1 MLNRFSIRVK
11 GMHLTDQDYWEVMK
25 VFFVE
30 EGLVKQHL
38 DSYNDFVWNTLQQI
52 IDEIRGITIEVPGKT
67 YDITFGTIEVREPRV
82 VEVDGT
88 VRRVYPRETRIRNLT
103 YAAPL
108 YLDIIL
114 NHEGRET
121 LECVNIGDLPIMV
134 KSDLCLLSKHTPEE
148 LVRIGEDPDEA
159 GGYFIV
165 NGSERVIVSLEDLA
179 PNRVLVEIDKRGSK
193 PVYRGKVFSTTVGF
207 RARIEMSLKSKVNMV
222 VSIPGVPVPIPF
234 IVLMRAM
241 GIEMDRE
248 VANMV
253 SLDDKVLN
261 ELESSFRAVEDI
273 QTVEDAILFIG
284 NRVAFGQ
291 VKEFRIKRAEAI
303 IDRNLLPHIGREKK
317 VRLDK
322 AIFLGEMASRIIELK
337 LGRREVDDKD
347 HLRNKRIKLAGP
359 LLAELFRSAFW
370 SLYRDMR
377 YQFRRMSSR
386 RKGVLI
392 SAAVRPGIITS
403 RVKHALATG
412 NWRRGRVGMTQLL
425 DRTNT
430 LSTLS
435 HLRRLQSPLS
445 RSQPNFEARDL
456 HSTHWG
462 RLCPNETP
470 EGANCGL
477 VKNLAL
483 MASISVGTDP
493 EKIKR
498 MLLHLGV
505 IPAKMAEETMRHE
518 GAKLFIEGYLLGYTE
533 TPDELVEAVREMSHH
548 GEVSGEVN
556 IAYYRDH
563 NEIYLNCDTGRI
575 RRPLVIVRD
584 GRPLLKAR
592 HIRKLR
598 SGQWQWSDLIR
609 EGIIEY
615 VDAEEEENVYVA
627 MDPTKVTEEH
637 THMEICS
644 YTILGV
650 TASMIPYAENNQ
662 SPRNTYQAAMAKQA
676 PGIYALNHRDR
687 TDTRGHILH
696 YLQQPLTNTKPMEI
710 NGYNE
715 RPSGQNFVV
724 AILSSNGYNME
735 DAIIFNKSSIDRG
748 LGHSSFYRIYKA
760 ECKQYL
766 GGAKDR
772 LTIPEAGIRGYHGA
786 EAYRLLEEDGLIS
799 AESKVKG
806 GDILIGRTSPP
817 RFLEEYRGFEVRG
830 PQMRDTSTGVR
841 PTEEGVVDSVFI
853 TKDSEG
859 SRLIKVKVRSHR
871 VPELGDK
878 FVSRHGQKGVIGMVI
893 PQADMP
899 FSAQG
904 IIPDVI
910 INPHAFPSR
919 MTVGQF
925 LESISGKA
933 AALRGEM
940 VDGTPFSNE
949 SMESL
954 TETLKRLG
962 FQPSGRELMY
972 DGLSGRKFE
981 TDIFMGVI
989 YYQKLHHMVVDKI
1002 HARARG
1008 QVQMLTRQPTE
1019 GRARGGGLRFG
1030 EMERDCLVGHG
1041 AAMLLK
1047 DRLLEESDAY
1057 TIYVCERCGKLAFY
1071 DIRQRKYVCPI
1082 CEAKGE
1088 VEPVTVSYAF
1098 KLLLQELQCLCLS
1111 PSLTLSKEV

>member
-1 MLNRFSIRVK
+1 MLIQ
-11 GMHLTDQDYWEVMK
+11 DQDYWNVLK
-25 VFFVE
+25 TFFTE

-38 DSYNDFVWNTLQQI
+38 DSYNDFVQNTLQQI
-52 IDEIRGITIEVPGKT
+52 IDEIKGIKIEVPGHT
-67 YDITFGTIEVREPRV
+67 YDIKFGTIEVAEPRV

-88 VRRVYPRETRIRNLT
+88 IRSVYPRETRIRNLT
-103 YAAPL
+103 YSAPL

-114 NHEGRET
+114 NEEGRET
-121 LECVNIGDLPIMV
+121 LECVNIGNIPIMV
-134 KSDLCLLSKHTPEE
+134 MSDLCLLSKHTSEE
-148 LVRIGEDPDEA
+148 LTSKGEDPNEV

-179 PNRVLVEIDKRGSK
+179 PNRVLIETDNRGSK

-207 RARIEMSLKSKVNMV
+207 RARIEMALKAKGEMV
-222 VSIPGVPVPIPF
+222 ISIPGVPVPVPF
-234 IVLMRAM
+234 VVLMRAL
-241 GIEMDRE
+241 GVETDKA
-248 VANMV
+248 VAEMV
-253 SLDDKVLN
+253 SLDTDILN
-261 ELESSFRAVEDI
+261 ELENSFKEAASVNTLEES
-273 QTVEDAILFIG
+273 VLYIG

-291 VKEFRIKRAEAI
+291 VKEFRIKRAETI
-303 IDRNLLPHIGREKK
+303 IDRNLLPHIGRTAEE
-317 VRLDK
+317 RMDK

-337 LGRREVDDKD
+337 LGRREEDDKD
-347 HLRNKRIKLAGP
+347 HLKNKRIKLAGP

-377 YQFRRMSSR
+377 YQFRRMSTR

-392 SAAVRPGIITS
+392 SASVRPGIISS
-403 RVKHALATG
+403 RIQHALATG

-483 MASISVGTDP
+483 MASVSVGTDS
-493 EKIKR
+493 ERIKR
-498 MLLHLGV
+498 TLLYFGV
-505 IPAKMAEETMRHE
+505 TEAKEADEQMRHT
-518 GAKLFIEGYLLGYTE
+518 GAKIFVEGYLLGYTLA
-533 TPDELVEAVREMSHH
+533 PHDLVDTVREMRR
-548 GEVSGEVN
+548 SGELSGEMN
-556 IAYYRDH
+556 IGYYPDH
-563 NEIYLNCDTGRI
+563 NEIYVNCDEGRI
-575 RRPLVIVRD
+575 RRPLIIIRE
-584 GRPLLKAR
+584 GKPLIKSR
-592 HIRKLR
+592 HIRNLQSDK
-598 SGQWQWSDLIR
+598 WMWSDLVR

-615 VDAEEEENVYVA
+615 LDAEEEENAYIAINQENVSDV
-627 MDPTKVTEEH
+627 H
-637 THMEICS
+637 THMEICIYS
-644 YTILGV
+644 ILGV
-650 TASMIPYAENNQ
+650 TASIIPFPEHNQ

-676 PGIYALNHRDR
+676 PGIYALNYKDR
-687 TDTRGHILH
+687 TDTRAHILH
-696 YLQQPLTNTKPMEI
+696 YPQKPLAQTKPMEI
-710 NGYNE
+710 VGFNE
-715 RPSGQNFVV
+715 RPAGQNYVV
-724 AILSSNGYNME
+724 AVLSSNGYNME
-735 DAIIFNKSSIDRG
+735 DAIIFNKSSVERG
-748 LGHSSFYRIYKA
+748 LGNSSFFRIYKA
-760 ECKQYL
+760 ESKQYL

-786 EAYRLLEEDGLIS
+786 EAYRMLEEDGLIS
-799 AESKVKG
+799 TEAEVKG
-806 GDILIGRTSPP
+806 GDILVGKTSPP

-830 PQMRDTSTGVR
+830 PQLRDTSIGVR
-841 PTEEGVVDSVFI
+841 PTEAGVVDSIFI
-853 TKDSEG
+853 TKSIEG
-859 SRLIKVKVRSHR
+859 SHLVKTKVRSHR

-893 PQADMP
+893 PQEDMP
-899 FSAQG
+899 FSSKG
-904 IIPDVI
+904 TIPDI
-910 INPHAFPSR
+910 MINPHAFPSR

-925 LESISGKA
+925 MESLAGKVG
-933 AALRGEM
+933 ALNGEM
-940 VDGTPFSNE
+940 VDGTPFISE
-949 SMESL
+949 SQEYLSDM
-954 TETLKRLG
+954 LKIMG
-962 FQPSGRELMY
+962 FQPGGRELMY
-972 DGLSGRKFE
+972 DGLSGRMFE
-981 TDIFMGVI
+981 AQIFVGVTF
-989 YYQKLHHMVVDKI
+989 YQKLHHMVVDKI

-1041 AAMLLK
+1041 AAMLLN
-1047 DRLLEESDAY
+1047 DRLLEESDVY

-1082 CEAKGE
+1082 CEGKGE

-1098 KLLLQELQCLCLS
+1098 KLLLQELQSLCMS
-1111 PSLTLSKEV
+1111 PTMALKKEV

>member
-1 MLNRFSIRVK
+1 
-11 GMHLTDQDYWEVMK
+11 MK
-25 VFFVE
+25 TFFTE

-38 DSYNDFVWNTLQQI
+38 DSYNDFVQNTLQQI
-52 IDEIRGITIEVPGKT
+52 IDEIQGIQIQVPGHT
-67 YDITFGTIEVREPRV
+67 YDIKFGTIEVAEPRV

-88 VRRVYPRETRIRNLT
+88 VRSVYPRETRIRNLT
-103 YAAPL
+103 YSAPL

-114 NHEGRET
+114 NDEGRET
-121 LECVNIGDLPIMV
+121 LECVNIGNIPIMV

-148 LVRIGEDPDEA
+148 LTSIGEDPSEV

-179 PNRVLVEIDKRGSK
+179 PNRVLIETDNRGSK

-207 RARIEMSLKSKVNMV
+207 RARIEMALKSKGEMV
-222 VSIPGVPVPIPF
+222 ISIPGVPVPVPF
-234 IVLMRAM
+234 VVLMKAL
-241 GIEMDRE
+241 GVETDRD
-248 VANMV
+248 VAEMV
-253 SLDDKVLN
+253 SLDTDILN
-261 ELESSFRAVEDI
+261 ELESSFREATNI
-273 QTVEDAILFIG
+273 NTIEDAVLYIG

-291 VKEFRIKRAEAI
+291 VKEFRIKRAETI
-303 IDRNLLPHIGREKK
+303 IDRNLLPHIGRTSEE
-317 VRLDK
+317 RMDK

-337 LGRREVDDKD
+337 FGRREEDDKD
-347 HLRNKRIKLAGP
+347 HLKNKRIKLAGP

-377 YQFRRMSSR
+377 YQFRRMSTR

-392 SAAVRPGIITS
+392 SASVRPGIISS
-403 RVKHALATG
+403 RIQHALATG

-483 MASISVGTDP
+483 TASVSVGTDS
-493 EKIKR
+493 ERIKR
-498 MLLHLGV
+498 TLLYLGV
-505 IPAKMAEETMRHE
+505 TEAKKADEQMRHS
-518 GAKLFIEGYLLGYTE
+518 GAKIFVEGYLLGYTE
-533 TPDELVEAVREMSHH
+533 SPYNLVYTVREMRRR
-548 GEVSGEVN
+548 GELSGEVN
-556 IAYYRDH
+556 IGYYSEH
-563 NEIYLNCDTGRI
+563 NEIYVNCDEGRI
-575 RRPLVIVRD
+575 RRPLIIVKE
-584 GRPLLKAR
+584 GKPLIKSR
-592 HIRKLR
+592 HIRNLQADR
-598 SGQWQWSDLIR
+598 WTWSDIVR

-615 VDAEEEENVYVA
+615 LDAEEEENAYIAVNQENVS
-627 MDPTKVTEEH
+627 ENH
-637 THMEICS
+637 THMEICIYS
-644 YTILGV
+644 ILGV
-650 TASMIPYAENNQ
+650 TASIIPFPEHNQ

-676 PGIYALNHRDR
+676 PGIYALNYRDR
-687 TDTRGHILH
+687 TDTRAHLLH
-696 YLQQPLTNTKPMEI
+696 YPQKPLAQTKPMEI
-710 NGYNE
+710 MGFNE
-715 RPSGQNFVV
+715 RPAGQNYVV
-724 AILSSNGYNME
+724 AVLSSNGYNME
-735 DAIIFNKSSIDRG
+735 DAIIFNKSSIERG
-748 LGHSSFYRIYKA
+748 LGHSSFFRIYKA
-760 ECKQYL
+760 ESKQYL

-786 EAYRLLEEDGLIS
+786 EAYRMLEEDGLIS
-799 AESKVKG
+799 TEAEVKG
-806 GDILIGRTSPP
+806 GDILVGRTSPP

-830 PQMRDTSTGVR
+830 PQLRDTSIGVR
-841 PTEEGVVDSVFI
+841 PTEEGVVDSIFI
-853 TKDSEG
+853 TKDIEG
-859 SRLIKVKVRSHR
+859 SHLVKTKVRSHR

-893 PQADMP
+893 PQEDMP
-899 FSAQG
+899 FSSKG
-904 IIPDVI
+904 TVPDI
-910 INPHAFPSR
+910 MINPHAFPSR

-925 LESISGKA
+925 MESLAGKVS
-933 AALRGEM
+933 ALRGDM
-940 VDGTPFSNE
+940 VDGTPFINE
-949 SMESL
+949 SKEYLS
-954 TETLKRLG
+954 ETLKSMG
-962 FQPSGRELMY
+962 FQPGGRELMY
-972 DGLSGRKFE
+972 DGLSGRMFE
-981 TDIFMGVI
+981 AQIFIGVTF
-989 YYQKLHHMVVDKI
+989 YQKLHHMVVDKI

-1041 AAMLLK
+1041 TAMLLK
-1047 DRLLEESDAY
+1047 DRLLEESDVY

-1082 CEAKGE
+1082 CESKGD

-1098 KLLLQELQCLCLS
+1098 KLLLQELQSLCLS
-1111 PSLTLSKEV
+1111 PTMALEKEV

>member
-1 MLNRFSIRVK
+1 M
-11 GMHLTDQDYWEVMK
+11 LTDEDYWEVLK
-25 VFFVE
+25 AFLAE

-38 DSYNDFVWNTLQQI
+38 DSFNDFVQNYLQQI
-52 IDEIRGITIEVPGKT
+52 IDEIGGISIETSTRT
-67 YDITFGTIEVREPRV
+67 YDIKFGTIEIGEPRV

-88 VRRVYPRETRIRNLT
+88 VRNIYPREARLRNMT
-103 YAAPL
+103 YSAPL

-114 NHEGRET
+114 NEEGKEI
-121 LECVNIGDLPIMV
+121 LESVNIGDLPIMV
-134 KSDLCLLSKHTPEE
+134 KSNLCLLSKHNPED
-148 LVRIGEDPDEA
+148 LILLGEDPEEV

-179 PNRVLVEIDKRGSK
+179 SNRVLIEIDNRGSK

-207 RARIEMSLKSKVNMV
+207 RARIEMALKSKGEMT

-234 IVLMRAM
+234 VILMRAL
-241 GIEMDRE
+241 GVETDRE
-248 VANMV
+248 IAEMV
-253 SLDDKVLN
+253 SLEDEFQN
-261 ELESSFRAVEDI
+261 ELEYSFKEALNVSSI
-273 QTVEDAILFIG
+273 EDAILYIG

-303 IDRNLLPHIGREKK
+303 IDRNLLPHIGREKDD
-317 VRLDK
+317 RIDK
-322 AIFLGEMASRIIELK
+322 AIFLGEMARRIIELK
-337 LGRREVDDKD
+337 VGRRQEDDKD
-347 HLRNKRIKLAGP
+347 HLKNKRIKLAGP

-403 RVKHALATG
+403 RLQHALATG

-435 HLRRLQSPLS
+435 HLRRQQSPLS

-462 RLCPNETP
+462 RLCPSETP

-483 MASISVGTDP
+483 MASVSIGTDP
-493 EKIKR
+493 ERVKR
-498 MLLHLGV
+498 VLLQLGV
-505 IPAKMAEETMRHE
+505 HPAKLADKTLRVS
-518 GAKLFIEGYLLGYTE
+518 GAKVFVEGYLLGYTTNPE
-533 TPDELVEAVREMSHH
+533 KLVNTVREMRGM
-548 GEVSGEVN
+548 GEISEEVN
-556 IAYYRDH
+556 IAYYKDH
-563 NEIYLNCDTGRI
+563 SEVYVNCDEGRI
-575 RRPLVIVRD
+575 RRPLIVVKEGKPRL
-584 GRPLLKAR
+584 RMR
-592 HIRKLR
+592 HIRNLQTGRWTWK
-598 SGQWQWSDLIR
+598 DLIK
-609 EGIIEY
+609 EGIIELL
-615 VDAEEEENVYVA
+615 DAEEEENAYIA
-627 MDPTKVTEEH
+627 IKQTELNENH
-637 THMEICS
+637 THLEICS
-644 YTILGV
+644 YGILGA
-650 TASMIPYAENNQ
+650 TASIIPYAEHNQ

-676 PGIYALNHRDR
+676 PGIYALNHKDR

-696 YLQQPLTNTKPMEI
+696 YPQKPLTKTRPI
-710 NGYNE
+710 DVIGYNS
-715 RPSGQNFVV
+715 RPSGQNFIV
-724 AILSSNGYNME
+724 AVLSTNGYNMD
-735 DAIIFNKSSIDRG
+735 DALIFNKSSIERG

-766 GGAKDR
+766 GGSKDR
-772 LTIPEAGIRGYHGA
+772 LTIPEAGIRGYHGT

-799 AESKVKG
+799 TETEVKG
-806 GDILIGRTSPP
+806 GDILIGRISPP
-817 RFLEEYRGFEVRG
+817 RFMEEYRGLEVRG
-830 PQMRDTSTGVR
+830 PQMRDTSIGVR

-853 TKDSEG
+853 SKDIEG
-859 SRLIKVKVRSHR
+859 AHLVKVKVRSR
-871 VPELGDK
+871 RIPEIGDK
-878 FVSRHGQKGVIGMVI
+878 FVSRHGQKGVIGMI
-893 PQADMP
+893 MPQEDMP
-899 FSAQG
+899 FSVNG
-904 IIPDVI
+904 IVPDI
-910 INPHAFPSR
+910 LINPHAFPSR

-925 LESISGKA
+925 LESIAGKV
-933 AALRGEM
+933 AALRGEP

-949 SMESL
+949 NIETLTESL
-954 TETLKRLG
+954 AKFG
-962 FQPSGRELMY
+962 FHREGREEMY
-972 DGLSGRKFE
+972 DGISGKKFMA
-981 TDIFMGVI
+981 DIFVGI
-989 YYQKLHHMVVDKI
+989 TYYQKLHHMVVDKI

-1047 DRLLEESDAY
+1047 DRLLDESDAY
-1057 TIYVCERCGKLAFY
+1057 TIYVCERCGKMAYF

-1082 CEAKGE
+1082 CAERSSIQL
-1088 VEPVTVSYAF
+1088 VTVSYAF
-1098 KLLLQELQCLCLS
+1098 KLLLQELQSMCLS
-1111 PSLTLSKEV
+1111 PSLELLKEA

>member
-1 MLNRFSIRVK
+1 
-11 GMHLTDQDYWEVMK
+11 MK
-25 VFFVE
+25 SFFTE

-38 DSYNDFVWNTLQQI
+38 DSYNDFVQNTLQHI
-52 IDEIRGITIEVPGKT
+52 IDEIRGIQIETPGRT
-67 YDITFGTIEVREPRV
+67 YDIKFGTIEVDKPRV

-88 VRRVYPRETRIRNLT
+88 VRSVYPRETRIRNLT
-103 YAAPL
+103 YSAPL

-114 NHEGRET
+114 DDEGRET
-121 LECVNIGDLPIMV
+121 LECVNIGNLPIMV

-148 LVRIGEDPDEA
+148 LIRIGEDPKEV

-179 PNRVLVEIDKRGSK
+179 PNRVLIETDNRGSR

-207 RARIEMSLKSKVNMV
+207 RARIEMALKAKGEMV
-222 VSIPGVPVPIPF
+222 ISIPGVPVPVPF
-234 IVLMRAM
+234 VILMRAL
-241 GIEMDRE
+241 GVETDRK
-248 VANMV
+248 VAEMV
-253 SLDDKVLN
+253 SLDPDILN
-261 ELESSFRAVEDI
+261 ELETSFSDAADA
-273 QTVEDAILFIG
+273 QTIEEAILYIG

-291 VKEFRIKRAEAI
+291 VREFRLKRAETI
-303 IDRNLLPHIGREKK
+303 IDRNLLPHIGREPTD
-317 VRLDK
+317 RLDK

-337 LGRREVDDKD
+337 FGRREEDDKD
-347 HLRNKRIKLAGP
+347 HLKNKRTKLAGP

-377 YQFRRMSSR
+377 YQFRRMSTR

-392 SAAVRPGIITS
+392 SAAVRPGIISS
-403 RVKHALATG
+403 RVQHALATG

-493 EKIKR
+493 DKIKR
-498 MLLHLGV
+498 TLLSLGV
-505 IPAKMAEETMRHE
+505 TPAKDADEKLRHE
-518 GAKLFIEGYLLGYTE
+518 GAKLFVEGYLLGYT
-533 TPDELVEAVREMSHH
+533 TLPDQLVDTVREMRWR
-548 GEVSGEVN
+548 EEISGEVN
-556 IAYYRDH
+556 IAFYSDH
-563 NEIYLNCDTGRI
+563 NEIYVNCDEGRI
-575 RRPLVIVRD
+575 RRPLVLVRE
-584 GRPLLKAR
+584 GKPLLKAR
-592 HIRKLR
+592 HVRNIQQGR
-598 SGQWQWSDLIR
+598 WQWSDLIR

-615 VDAEEEENVYVA
+615 IDAEEEENA
-627 MDPTKVTEEH
+627 LIATDNTKVTEEH

-644 YTILGV
+644 YAILGV
-650 TASMIPYAENNQ
+650 TASIIPFPEHNQ

-676 PGIYALNHRDR
+676 PGMYALNFRDR

-696 YLQQPLTNTKPMEI
+696 YPQMPLAQTRPMEI
-710 NGYNE
+710 MGFND
-715 RPSGQNFVV
+715 RPAGQNYVV
-724 AILSSNGYNME
+724 AVLSSNGYNME
-735 DAIIFNKSSIDRG
+735 DAIIFNKSSIERG

-760 ECKQYL
+760 VCKQYL

-772 LTIPEAGIRGYHGA
+772 LTLPEPGIRGYHGA
-786 EAYRLLEEDGLIS
+786 ESYRMLEEDGLI
-799 AESKVKG
+799 ATEAQVKG
-806 GDILIGRTSPP
+806 GDILIGKTSPP
-817 RFLEEYRGFEVRG
+817 RFSEEYRGFEIRG
-830 PQMRDTSTGVR
+830 PQLRDSSIAVR
-841 PTEEGVVDSVFI
+841 PTEQGVVDSVFV
-853 TKDSEG
+853 TKDIEG
-859 SRLIKVKVRSHR
+859 SHLVKVKVRSHR
-871 VPELGDK
+871 VPEIGDK

-893 PQADMP
+893 PQEDMP
-899 FSAQG
+899 FSAHG
-904 IIPDVI
+904 TVPDI
-910 INPHAFPSR
+910 MINPHAFPSR

-925 LESISGKA
+925 LESIAGKA
-933 AALRGEM
+933 AALQGEM
-940 VDGTPFSNE
+940 VDGTPFINE
-949 SMESL
+949 PLESL
-954 TETLKRLG
+954 SEILRKLG
-962 FQPSGRELMY
+962 LEPGGRELMY
-972 DGLSGRKFE
+972 DGQSGRMFE
-981 TDIFMGVI
+981 SHI
-989 YYQKLHHMVVDKI
+989 YVGLTFYQKLHHMVVDKI

-1041 AAMLLK
+1041 TAMLLK

-1082 CEAKGE
+1082 CEGKGN

-1098 KLLLQELQCLCLS
+1098 KLLLQELQSLCLS
-1111 PSLTLSKEV
+1111 PTLELAKEVG

>member
-1 MLNRFSIRVK
+1 MLLS
-11 GMHLTDQDYWEVMK
+11 DQDNWDVMK
-25 VFFVE
+25 SFFVE

-38 DSYNDFVWNTLQQI
+38 DSYNDFVQNTLQHI
-52 IDEIRGITIEVPGKT
+52 IDEIRGIQIETPVRT
-67 YDITFGTIEVREPRV
+67 YDIKFGTIEVDKPRV

-88 VRRVYPRETRIRNLT
+88 VRSVYPREARIRNLT

-114 NHEGRET
+114 DDEGKET
-121 LECVNIGDLPIMV
+121 LECVNIGNLPVMV

-148 LVRIGEDPDEA
+148 LIRIGEDPKEV

-179 PNRVLVEIDKRGSK
+179 PNRVLIETDNRGSR

-207 RARIEMSLKSKVNMV
+207 RARIEMALKAKGEMV
-222 VSIPGVPVPIPF
+222 ISIPGVPVPVPF
-234 IVLMRAM
+234 VILMRAL
-241 GIEMDRE
+241 GVETDRK
-248 VANMV
+248 VAEMV
-253 SLDDKVLN
+253 SLDPEILN
-261 ELESSFRAVEDI
+261 ELETSFKDAADT
-273 QTVEDAILFIG
+273 QTIEDAILYIG

-291 VKEFRIKRAEAI
+291 VREFRLKRSETI
-303 IDRNLLPHIGREKK
+303 IDRNLLPHIGREPTD
-317 VRLDK
+317 RLDK

-337 LGRREVDDKD
+337 FGRREEDDKD
-347 HLRNKRIKLAGP
+347 HLKNKRTKLAGP

-377 YQFRRMSSR
+377 YQFRRMSTR

-392 SAAVRPGIITS
+392 SAAVRPGIISS

-498 MLLHLGV
+498 TLLYLGAS
-505 IPAKMAEETMRHE
+505 PAKDADETLRHE
-518 GAKLFIEGYLLGYTE
+518 GAKLFVEGYLLGYT
-533 TPDELVEAVREMSHH
+533 TLPDQLVDTVREMRWR
-548 GEVSGEVN
+548 GEISGEMN
-556 IAYYRDH
+556 IAYYSDH
-563 NEIYLNCDTGRI
+563 NEIYVNCDEGRI
-575 RRPLVIVRD
+575 RRPLVLVRE
-584 GRPLLKAR
+584 GKPLLKAR
-592 HIRKLR
+592 HVRNVQQGR
-598 SGQWQWSDLIR
+598 WQWSDLIR

-615 VDAEEEENVYVA
+615 IDAEEEENA
-627 MDPTKVTEEH
+627 LIATDNTKVTEEH

-644 YTILGV
+644 YAILGV
-650 TASMIPYAENNQ
+650 TASIIPFPEHNQ

-676 PGIYALNHRDR
+676 PGMYALNFRDR

-696 YLQQPLTNTKPMEI
+696 YPQKPLAQTRPMEI
-710 NGYNE
+710 MGFND
-715 RPSGQNFVV
+715 RPAGQNYVV
-724 AILSSNGYNME
+724 AVLSSNGYNME
-735 DAIIFNKSSIDRG
+735 DAIIFNKSSIERG

-760 ECKQYL
+760 VCKQYL

-772 LTIPEAGIRGYHGA
+772 LTLPEPGIRGYHGA
-786 EAYRLLEEDGLIS
+786 ESYRMLEEDGLIS
-799 AESKVKG
+799 TEAQVKG
-806 GDILIGRTSPP
+806 GDILIGKTSPP
-817 RFLEEYRGFEVRG
+817 RFSEEYRGFEIRG
-830 PQMRDTSTGVR
+830 PQLRDTSIAVR
-841 PTEEGVVDSVFI
+841 PTEQGVVDSVFV
-853 TKDSEG
+853 TKDIEG
-859 SRLIKVKVRSHR
+859 SHLVKVKVRSHR
-871 VPELGDK
+871 IPELGDK

-893 PQADMP
+893 PQEDMP
-899 FSAQG
+899 FSAHG
-904 IIPDVI
+904 IVPDI
-910 INPHAFPSR
+910 MINPHAFPSR

-925 LESISGKA
+925 LESVAGKA
-933 AALRGEM
+933 AALQGEM
-940 VDGTPFSNE
+940 IDGTPFINE
-949 SMESL
+949 PLESISEIL
-954 TETLKRLG
+954 RKLG
-962 FQPSGRELMY
+962 LEPGGRELMY
-972 DGLSGRKFE
+972 DGQSGRMFE
-981 TDIFMGVI
+981 THI
-989 YYQKLHHMVVDKI
+989 YVGLTFYQKLHHMVVDKI

-1041 AAMLLK
+1041 TAMLLK

-1071 DIRQRKYVCPI
+1071 DIRQRKYICPI
-1082 CEAKGE
+1082 CEGKGN

-1098 KLLLQELQCLCLS
+1098 KLLLQELQSLCIS
-1111 PSLTLSKEV
+1111 PTLELAKEVG

>member
-1 MLNRFSIRVK
+1 ML
-11 GMHLTDQDYWEVMK
+11 LTDQDYWEIMK
-25 VFFVE
+25 AFFTE

-38 DSYNDFVWNTLQQI
+38 ESYNDFVQNTLQQI
-52 IDEIRGITIEVPGKT
+52 IDEIQGIEIEVPGRT
-67 YDITFGTIEVREPRV
+67 YEIKFGTIEVDEPRV

-88 VRRVYPRETRIRNLT
+88 VREVYPREARIRNLT

-108 YLDIIL
+108 FLDIIL
-114 NHEGRET
+114 NDEGRES
-121 LECVNIGDLPIMV
+121 LECVNIGDIPIMV
-134 KSDLCLLSKHTPEE
+134 KSNLCLLSKHSPDE
-148 LVRIGEDPDEA
+148 LVRIGEDPDEV

-179 PNRVLVEIDKRGSK
+179 PNRVLIEVDNRGSK

-207 RARIEMSLKSKVNMV
+207 RARIEMALKSRGEMV
-222 VSIPGVPVPIPF
+222 VSIPGVPVPVPF
-234 IVLMRAM
+234 VILMRAL
-241 GIEMDRE
+241 GVETDRE
-248 VANMV
+248 VAEMV
-253 SLDDKVLN
+253 SLDAEILN
-261 ELESSFRAVEDI
+261 ELETSFRDSASI
-273 QTVEDAILFIG
+273 QTMEDAILYIG

-291 VKEFRIKRAEAI
+291 VREFRIKRAETI
-303 IDRNLLPHIGREKK
+303 IDRNLLPHIGREQSD
-317 VRLDK
+317 RLDK

-337 LGRREVDDKD
+337 LGRREEDDKD
-347 HLRNKRIKLAGP
+347 HLKNKRIKLAGP

-377 YQFRRMSSR
+377 YQFRRMSTR

-392 SAAVRPGIITS
+392 SAAVRPGIISS
-403 RVKHALATG
+403 RVQHALATG

-483 MASISVGTDP
+483 MASVSGGTDP
-493 EKIKR
+493 EKVKR
-498 MLLHLGV
+498 TLFYMGV
-505 IPAKMAEETMRHE
+505 TEARMADEHMRHE
-518 GAKLFIEGYLLGYTE
+518 GAKIFVEGHLLGYT
-533 TPDELVEAVREMSHH
+533 TNPSELVYAVREMRRR
-548 GEVSGEVN
+548 GEISSEVN
-556 IAYYRDH
+556 IAYYKDH
-563 NEIYLNCDTGRI
+563 NEIYVNTDEGRI
-575 RRPLVIVRD
+575 RRPLIIVRD
-584 GRPLLKAR
+584 GVPLLKAR
-592 HIRKLR
+592 HVRNLQAER
-598 SGQWQWSDLIR
+598 WRWNDLVR
-609 EGIIEY
+609 EGIVEY
-615 VDAEEEENVYVA
+615 LDAEEEEDAYIA
-627 MDPTKVTEEH
+627 IDPTKVTEGH
-637 THMEICS
+637 SHLEICN
-644 YTILGV
+644 YAILGV
-650 TASMIPYAENNQ
+650 TASIIPFPEHNQ

-676 PGIYALNHRDR
+676 PGLYALNYRDR
-687 TDTRGHILH
+687 TDTRGHLLH
-696 YLQQPLTNTKPMEI
+696 YPQKPLVQTKPMEI
-710 NGYNE
+710 MGYNS
-715 RPSGQNFVV
+715 RPAGQNYIV

-748 LGHSSFYRIYKA
+748 LGHSSFFRIYKG

-772 LTIPEAGIRGYHGA
+772 LIIPEAGIRGYHGA
-786 EAYRLLEEDGLIS
+786 EAYRMLEEDGLIS
-799 AESKVKG
+799 TEAEVRG
-806 GDILIGRTSPP
+806 GDILVGRTSPP
-817 RFLEEYRGFEVRG
+817 RFLEEYRGFEIRG
-830 PQMRDTSTGVR
+830 PQLRDTSIGVR
-841 PTEEGVVDSVFI
+841 PTEEGVVDSIFI
-853 TKDSEG
+853 TKDIEG
-859 SRLIKVKVRSHR
+859 SHLIKVKVRSQR
-871 VPELGDK
+871 IPELGDK

-893 PQADMP
+893 PQEDMP
-899 FSAQG
+899 FSVHG
-904 IIPDVI
+904 LVPDII

-925 LESISGKA
+925 LESIAGKA
-933 AALRGEM
+933 AALRGES
-940 VDGTPFSNE
+940 VDGTAFINE
-949 SMESL
+949 PLDSL
-954 TETLKRLG
+954 SETLKNLG
-962 FQPSGRELMY
+962 FQPGGRELMY
-972 DGLSGRKFE
+972 DGLSGKKFE
-981 TDIFMGVI
+981 VQIFVGVT
-989 YYQKLHHMVVDKI
+989 YYQKLHHMVMDKI

-1057 TIYVCERCGKLAFY
+1057 TIYICERCGKLAFY

-1098 KLLLQELQCLCLS
+1098 KLLLQELQSLCLS
-1111 PSLTLSKEV
+1111 PTLELAKEVQ

>member
-1 MLNRFSIRVK
+1 ML
-11 GMHLTDQDYWEVMK
+11 LTDQDYWEVMK
-25 VFFVE
+25 AFFAE

-38 DSYNDFVWNTLQQI
+38 DSYNDFVQNTLQQI
-52 IDEIRGITIEVPGKT
+52 IDEIKGITIEVPDHVFNIK
-67 YDITFGTIEVREPRV
+67 FGTIEVREPRV

-88 VRRVYPRETRIRNLT
+88 VRKVYPREARIRNLT

-114 NHEGRET
+114 NDGRRET

-134 KSDLCLLSKHTPEE
+134 KSDLCLLSRHSPEE
-148 LVRIGEDPDEA
+148 LVRIGEDPDEV
-159 GGYFIV
+159 GGYFVV

-179 PNRVLVEIDKRGSK
+179 PNRVLIEVDNRGSK

-207 RARIEMSLKSKVNMV
+207 RARIEMTLKSKGEMI

-234 IVLMRAM
+234 VVLMRALGVETDR
-241 GIEMDRE
+241 GIAE
-248 VANMV
+248 MV
-253 SLDDKVLN
+253 SLDDEILN
-261 ELESSFRAVEDI
+261 KLEGSFRDSAEV
-273 QTVEDAILFIG
+273 QTVEDAILYIG

-291 VKEFRIKRAEAI
+291 VKEFRMKRAETI
-303 IDRNLLPHIGREKK
+303 MDRNLLPHIGREKED
-317 VRLDK
+317 RPDK

-337 LGRREVDDKD
+337 LGRREEDDKD
-347 HLRNKRIKLAGP
+347 HLKNKRIKLAGP

-403 RVKHALATG
+403 RMQHALATG

-430 LSTLS
+430 LSSLS

-483 MASISVGTDP
+483 MASISAGTDP
-493 EKIKR
+493 EKVKR
-498 MLLHLGV
+498 TLLNLGV
-505 IPAKMAEETMRHE
+505 TPAKLADERTRHE
-518 GAKLFIEGYLLGYTE
+518 GTKIFVEGYLLGYTVA
-533 TPDELVEAVREMSHH
+533 PDDLAGTIREMRRR
-548 GEVSGEVN
+548 GDVSGEVN

-563 NEIYLNCDTGRI
+563 NEIYVNCDEGRI
-575 RRPLVIVRD
+575 RRPLIIVED
-584 GRPLLKAR
+584 GVPRLKAR
-592 HIRKLR
+592 HVRNLKTGR
-598 SGQWQWSDLIR
+598 WRWSDLVS
-609 EGIIEY
+609 EGVIEY
-615 VDAEEEENVYVA
+615 LDAEEEENVYVA
-627 MDPTKVTEEH
+627 GDPSQVTAEH

-644 YTILGV
+644 YAILGV
-650 TASMIPYAENNQ
+650 TASIIPYAEHNQ
-662 SPRNTYQAAMAKQA
+662 SPRNTYEAAMAKQA
-676 PGIYALNHRDR
+676 PGIYALNYRDR

-696 YLQQPLTNTKPMEI
+696 YPQRPLTKTKPMEVT
-710 NGYNE
+710 GYDE

-724 AILSSNGYNME
+724 AVLSSNGYNME
-735 DAIIFNKSSIDRG
+735 DALIFNKSSIERG

-760 ECKQYL
+760 QCKQYL

-786 EAYRLLEEDGLIS
+786 GAYRLLEEDGLVS
-799 AESKVKG
+799 TESVVKG

-817 RFLEEYRGFEVRG
+817 RFMEEYRGFEIRG
-830 PQMRDTSTGVR
+830 PQLRDTSIGVR
-841 PTEEGVVDSVFI
+841 PTEKGVVDSVFI
-853 TKDSEG
+853 TKDIEG

-893 PQADMP
+893 PQEDMP
-899 FSAQG
+899 FSAHG
-904 IIPDVI
+904 IVPDVI

-925 LESISGKA
+925 LESIAGKA
-933 AALRGEM
+933 AALRGELI
-940 VDGTPFSNE
+940 DGTPFSNE
-949 SMESL
+949 STESL
-954 TETLKRLG
+954 TATLKKMG
-962 FQPSGRELMY
+962 FQPSGREMMY
-972 DGLSGRKFE
+972 DGLSGRRFE
-981 TDIFMGVI
+981 TEIFVGVV

-1030 EMERDCLVGHG
+1030 EMERDCLVGYG

-1057 TIYVCERCGKLAFY
+1057 TIYVCQRCGKLAYY
-1071 DIRQRKYVCPI
+1071 DLKQRKYICPL
-1082 CEAKGE
+1082 CDGKGE

-1098 KLLLQELQCLCLS
+1098 KLLLQELQSMCLS
-1111 PSLTLSKEV
+1111 PSLELTKEF

>member
-1 MLNRFSIRVK
+1 MYI
-11 GMHLTDQDYWEVMK
+11 TEQDYWEVMK
-25 VFFVE
+25 TFFNE

-38 DSYNDFVWNTLQQI
+38 DSYNDFVQNTLQQI
-52 IDEIRGITIEVPGKT
+52 IDEIQGITIEVPDHS
-67 YDITFGTIEVREPRV
+67 YDIKFGTIEVDEPRI

-88 VRRVYPRETRIRNLT
+88 VREVYPREARIRNLT
-103 YAAPL
+103 YSAPL

-114 NHEGRET
+114 NEEGRES
-121 LECVNIGDLPIMV
+121 LECVNIGNIPIMV

-148 LVRIGEDPDEA
+148 LVRMGEDPEEV

-179 PNRVLVEIDKRGSK
+179 PNRVLIEVDNRGSR
-193 PVYRGKVFSTTVGF
+193 PVYKGKVFSTTVGF
-207 RARIEMSLKSKVNMV
+207 RARIEMALKAKGETVI
-222 VSIPGVPVPIPF
+222 SIPGVPVPVPF
-234 IVLMRAM
+234 VVLMRAL
-241 GIEMDRE
+241 GVETDRE
-248 VANMV
+248 VAEMV
-253 SLDDKVLN
+253 SLDTEILN
-261 ELESSFRAVEDI
+261 ELETSFREASSI
-273 QTVEDAILFIG
+273 QSVEDAILFIG

-291 VKEFRIKRAEAI
+291 VREFRIKRAETI
-303 IDRNLLPHIGREKK
+303 VDRNLLPHIGREPEN
-317 VRLDK
+317 RLDK

-337 LGRREVDDKD
+337 LGRREEDDKD
-347 HLRNKRIKLAGP
+347 HLKNKRIKLAGP

-377 YQFRRMSSR
+377 YQFRRMSTR
-386 RKGVLI
+386 RKGVLV
-392 SAAVRPGIITS
+392 SAAVRPGIISS
-403 RVKHALATG
+403 RVQHALATG

-477 VKNLAL
+477 VKNLSL
-483 MASISVGTDP
+483 MSSVSVGTDA
-493 EKIKR
+493 EKVKR
-498 MLLHLGV
+498 TLLYMGV
-505 IPAKMAEETMRHE
+505 TEAKIADEIMRHE
-518 GAKLFIEGYLLGYTE
+518 GAKIFVEGYLLGYTRS
-533 TPDELVEAVREMSHH
+533 PSELVETIREMRRN
-548 GEVSGEVN
+548 GEISGEVN
-556 IAYYRDH
+556 IAYYADH
-563 NEIYLNCDTGRI
+563 NEIYVNCDEGRI
-575 RRPLVIVRD
+575 RRPLIIVKD
-584 GRPLLKAR
+584 GTPLLKSR
-592 HIRKLR
+592 HFRNLQAGR
-598 SGQWQWSDLIR
+598 WQWSDLFR

-615 VDAEEEENVYVA
+615 LDAEEEENAYVA
-627 MDPTKVTEEH
+627 VDHTRITEEH
-637 THMEICS
+637 THMEICV

-650 TASMIPYAENNQ
+650 TASIIPFPEHNQ

-676 PGIYALNHRDR
+676 PGLYALNFRDR
-687 TDTRGHILH
+687 TDTRGHLLH
-696 YLQQPLTNTKPMEI
+696 YPQKPLAQTKPMEI
-710 NGYNE
+710 MGYNS
-715 RPSGQNFVV
+715 RPAGQNYIV
-724 AILSSNGYNME
+724 AVLSSNGYNME
-735 DAIIFNKSSIDRG
+735 DAIIFNKSSIERG
-748 LGHSSFYRIYKA
+748 LGHSSFLRIYKA

-772 LTIPEAGIRGYHGA
+772 LVIPEAGIRGYHGA
-786 EAYRLLEEDGLIS
+786 EAYRMLEEDGLIS
-799 AESKVKG
+799 TEAQVSG
-806 GDILIGRTSPP
+806 GDILVGRTSPP

-830 PQMRDTSTGVR
+830 PQLRDTSIGVR
-841 PTEEGVVDSVFI
+841 PTEKGVVDSIFI
-853 TKDSEG
+853 TKDIEG
-859 SRLIKVKVRSHR
+859 SHLVKAKVRSHR

-878 FVSRHGQKGVIGMVI
+878 FVSRHGQKGVIGMVV
-893 PQADMP
+893 PQQDMP
-899 FSAQG
+899 FSIHG
-904 IIPDVI
+904 IIPDII

-925 LESISGKA
+925 LESISGKV
-933 AALRGEM
+933 AALRGET
-940 VDGTPFSNE
+940 VDGTPFISE
-949 SMESL
+949 TPESL
-954 TETLKRLG
+954 SESLRRLG
-962 FQPSGRELMY
+962 FQPGGREMMY
-972 DGLSGRKFE
+972 DGQSGRKFE
-981 TDIFMGVI
+981 VQIYVGVT

-1057 TIYVCERCGKLAFY
+1057 TIYVCERCGKQAFY

-1082 CEAKGE
+1082 CEGKGQ

-1098 KLLLQELQCLCLS
+1098 KLLFQELQSLCLS
-1111 PSLTLSKEV
+1111 PTLELAKEVG

>member
-1 MLNRFSIRVK
+1 MLI
-11 GMHLTDQDYWEVMK
+11 TEQDYWEVMRA
-25 VFFVE
+25 FFAE

-38 DSYNDFVWNTLQQI
+38 DSYNDFVQNTLQQI
-52 IDEIRGITIEVPGKT
+52 IDEIQGITIEVPGHS
-67 YDITFGTIEVREPRV
+67 YDIKFGTIEVDEPRI

-88 VRRVYPRETRIRNLT
+88 VREVYPRESRIRNLT

-108 YLDIIL
+108 FLDIIL
-114 NHEGRET
+114 NDEGRES
-121 LECVNIGDLPIMV
+121 LECVNIGDIPIMV
-134 KSDLCLLSKHTPEE
+134 KSDLCLLSKHPPEE
-148 LVRIGEDPDEA
+148 LVRMGEDPEEV

-179 PNRVLVEIDKRGSK
+179 PNRVLIEIDNRGSR

-207 RARIEMSLKSKVNMV
+207 RARIEMALKAKGEMV
-222 VSIPGVPVPIPF
+222 ISIPGVPVPVPF
-234 IVLMRAM
+234 VVLMRAL
-241 GIEMDRE
+241 GVETDRE
-248 VANMV
+248 VAEMV
-253 SLDDKVLN
+253 SLDTEILN
-261 ELESSFRAVEDI
+261 ELETSFREASSI
-273 QTVEDAILFIG
+273 QSFEDAILFIG

-291 VKEFRIKRAEAI
+291 VREFRIKRAETI
-303 IDRNLLPHIGREKK
+303 IDRNLLPHIGREGGN
-317 VRLDK
+317 RLDK

-337 LGRREVDDKD
+337 LGRREEDDKD
-347 HLRNKRIKLAGP
+347 HLKNKRIKLAGP

-377 YQFRRMSSR
+377 YQFRRMSTR

-392 SAAVRPGIITS
+392 SAAVRPGIISS
-403 RVKHALATG
+403 RVQHALATG

-477 VKNLAL
+477 VKNLSL
-483 MASISVGTDP
+483 MSSVSVGTDS
-493 EKIKR
+493 EKVKR
-498 MLLHLGV
+498 TLLYMGV
-505 IPAKMAEETMRHE
+505 TEAKMADEHLRHE
-518 GAKLFIEGYLLGYTE
+518 GAKIFVEGYLLGYTR
-533 TPDELVEAVREMSHH
+533 TPSELVETVREMRRR
-548 GEVSGEVN
+548 GEISGEVN
-556 IAYYRDH
+556 ISYYADH
-563 NEIYLNCDTGRI
+563 NEIYVNCDEGRI
-575 RRPLVIVRD
+575 RRPLIIVSE
-584 GRPLLKAR
+584 GTPLLKSR
-592 HIRKLR
+592 HFRNLQAGR
-598 SGQWQWSDLIR
+598 WQWSDLVR

-615 VDAEEEENVYVA
+615 LDAEEEEDAYVA
-627 MDPTKVTEEH
+627 IDHAEITEEH
-637 THMEICS
+637 THMEICV

-650 TASMIPYAENNQ
+650 TASIIPFPEHNQ

-676 PGIYALNHRDR
+676 PGLYALNFRDR
-687 TDTRGHILH
+687 TDTRGHLLH
-696 YLQQPLTNTKPMEI
+696 YPQKPLAQTKPMEI
-710 NGYNE
+710 MGYNS
-715 RPSGQNFVV
+715 RPAGQNYIV
-724 AILSSNGYNME
+724 AVLSSNGYNME
-735 DAIIFNKSSIDRG
+735 DAIIFNKSSIERG
-748 LGHSSFYRIYKA
+748 LGHSSFFRIYKA

-772 LTIPEAGIRGYHGA
+772 LVIPEAGIRGYHGA
-786 EAYRLLEEDGLIS
+786 EAYRMLEEDGLIS
-799 AESKVKG
+799 TEAQVSG
-806 GDILIGRTSPP
+806 GDILVGRTSPP

-830 PQMRDTSTGVR
+830 PQLRDTSVGVR
-841 PTEEGVVDSVFI
+841 PTEEGVVDSIFI
-853 TKDSEG
+853 TKDIEG
-859 SRLIKVKVRSHR
+859 SHLVKVKVRSYR
-871 VPELGDK
+871 IPELGDK

-893 PQADMP
+893 PQEDMP
-899 FSAQG
+899 FSIHG
-904 IIPDVI
+904 VVPDII

-925 LESISGKA
+925 LESIAGKVS
-933 AALRGEM
+933 ALRGET
-940 VDGTPFSNE
+940 VDGTPFIS
-949 SMESL
+949 ESL
-954 TETLKRLG
+954 ESLSETLRRLG
-962 FQPSGRELMY
+962 FQPGGREMMY
-972 DGLSGRKFE
+972 DGLSGRLFE
-981 TDIFMGVI
+981 VQIYIGVT

-1082 CEAKGE
+1082 CEGKGE

-1098 KLLLQELQCLCLS
+1098 KLLLQELQSLCLS
-1111 PSLTLSKEV
+1111 PTLELAKEVS

>member
-1 MLNRFSIRVK
+1 ML
-11 GMHLTDQDYWEVMK
+11 LTDQDYWEVMK
-25 VFFVE
+25 AFFAE

-38 DSYNDFVWNTLQQI
+38 DSYNDFVQNTLQHI
-52 IDEIRGITIEVPGKT
+52 IDEIQGITIEVPSHT
-67 YDITFGTIEVREPRV
+67 YNIRFGAIEVKEPRV

-88 VRRVYPRETRIRNLT
+88 VRGVYPRETRIRNMT

-108 YLDIIL
+108 YLDVIL
-114 NHEGRET
+114 NDEGRET
-121 LECVNIGDLPIMV
+121 LECVNIGDLAIMV

-148 LVRIGEDPDEA
+148 LVLIGEDPDEV

-165 NGSERVIVSLEDLA
+165 NGSERVVVSLEDLA
-179 PNRVLVEIDKRGSK
+179 PNRVLIEIDNRGSR

-207 RARIEMSLKSKVNMV
+207 RARIEMALKSKGEMV
-222 VSIPGVPVPIPF
+222 VSIPGVPVPVPF
-234 IVLMRAM
+234 VVLMRAL
-241 GIEMDRE
+241 GVETDRG
-248 VANMV
+248 VAEMV
-253 SLDDKVLN
+253 SLDDEILN
-261 ELESSFRAVEDI
+261 ELEASFRAAADI
-273 QTVEDAILFIG
+273 QTVDDAILHIG

-291 VKEFRIKRAEAI
+291 VKEFRMKRAETI
-303 IDRNLLPHIGREKK
+303 IDRNLLPHIGREDKD
-317 VRLDK
+317 RLDK
-322 AIFLGEMASRIIELK
+322 AIFLAEMASRIIELK
-337 LGRREVDDKD
+337 LGRREEDDKD
-347 HLRNKRIKLAGP
+347 HLKNKRIKLAGP

-403 RVKHALATG
+403 RLQHALATG

-483 MASISVGTDP
+483 MASVSVGTDP
-493 EKIKR
+493 EKMKR
-498 MLLHLGV
+498 TLLHLGGF
-505 IPAKMAEETMRHE
+505 PAKLVDERMRHE
-518 GAKLFIEGYLLGYTE
+518 GAKIFVEGYLLGYT
-533 TPDELVEAVREMSHH
+533 TAPDELVETMREMRHR

-556 IAYYRDH
+556 ISYYRDH
-563 NEIYLNCDTGRI
+563 NEIYVNCDEGRI
-575 RRPLVIVRD
+575 RRPLIIVME

-592 HIRKLR
+592 HVRNLQTGR
-598 SGQWQWSDLIR
+598 WQWSDLIR

-615 VDAEEEENVYVA
+615 LDAEEEENAHVA
-627 MDPTKVTEEH
+627 VDPTEVAEEH
-637 THMEICS
+637 THTEICN
-644 YTILGV
+644 YAILGV
-650 TASMIPYAENNQ
+650 TASMIPYAEHNQ

-696 YLQQPLTNTKPMEI
+696 YPQKPLTKTKPMEI
-710 NGYNE
+710 IGTNE

-724 AILSSNGYNME
+724 AVLSSNGYNME
-735 DAIIFNKSSIDRG
+735 DALIFNKSSIERG

-766 GGAKDR
+766 GGSKDR

-786 EAYRLLEEDGLIS
+786 EAYRLIEEDGIVS
-799 AESKVKG
+799 TESEVNG

-817 RFLEEYRGFEVRG
+817 RFMEEYRGFEVRG
-830 PQMRDTSTGVR
+830 PQMRDTSIGVR

-853 TKDSEG
+853 TKNIEG
-859 SRLIKVKVRSHR
+859 SRLVKVKVRSHR

-893 PQADMP
+893 PQEDLP
-899 FSAQG
+899 FSAHG
-904 IIPDVI
+904 IIPDVV

-940 VDGTPFSNE
+940 IDGTPFSNE
-949 SMESL
+949 RLESL
-954 TETLKRLG
+954 TDTLKRLG
-962 FQPSGRELMY
+962 LQPSGRELMY

-981 TDIFMGVI
+981 TEIFIGVI

-1057 TIYVCERCGKLAFY
+1057 TIYVCERCGKLAYY
-1071 DIRQRKYVCPI
+1071 DIRQRKYVCPL
-1082 CEAKGE
+1082 CDAKGG

-1098 KLLLQELQCLCLS
+1098 KLLLQELQSLCLS
-1111 PSLTLSKEV
+1111 PSLELAKEV